1 MAKKSRRARLSPTQ
15 RYMPTPGAPTPD
27 EDAAPLAR
35 PTPTPRAGSQVPA
48 SPPSVRGARGQAVSR
63 LGQNPEDY
71 AYIRADLQRIAIL
84 AGSILAILIA
94 LRIAVF
100 R

>member
-15 RYMPTPGAPTPD
+15 RFIPTPGASAPVPAGGQA
-27 EDAAPLAR
+27 AAPFAVR
-35 PTPTPRAGSQVPA
+35 TASRAT
-48 SPPSVRGARGQAVSR
+48 QAVSR

-71 AYIRADLQRIAIL
+71 THIRADLQRIGIL
-84 AGSILAILIA
+84 AGSILAVLLA
-94 LRIAVF
+94 LRILVF

>member
-15 RYMPTPGAPTPD
+15 RYMPTPGA
-27 EDAAPLAR
+27 AAPEGEAAAPVVAR
-35 PTPTPRAGSQVPA
+35 PA
-48 SPPSVRGARGQAVSR
+48 ARPQAVSR

-71 AYIRADLQRIAIL
+71 THIRSDLQRIGIL
-84 AGSILAILIA
+84 AGSILAILVA
-94 LRIAVF
+94 LRVLVF

>member
-15 RYMPTPGAPTPD
+15 RYMPTPGA
-27 EDAAPLAR
+27 AAPQGETAAPAVAR
-35 PTPTPRAGSQVPA
+35 PAARA
-48 SPPSVRGARGQAVSR
+48 QAVSR

-71 AYIRADLQRIAIL
+71 VYIRADLRRIGIYAGFIL
-84 AGSILAILIA
+84 AVLVT
-94 LRIAVF
+94 LRIFIF

>member
-15 RYMPTPGAPTPD
+15 RYMPTPGAAPAPGAQV
-27 EDAAPLAR
+27 AAPVIAR
-35 PTPTPRAGSQVPA
+35 PA
-48 SPPSVRGARGQAVSR
+48 ARPQAVSR

-71 AYIRADLQRIAIL
+71 AHIRADLQRIGIL
-84 AGSILAILIA
+84 AGSILAVLVA
-94 LRIAVF
+94 LRVLVF

>member
-15 RYMPTPGAPTPD
+15 RYMPTPGA
-27 EDAAPLAR
+27 AAPQGQAVAPVVAR
-35 PTPTPRAGSQVPA
+35 PA
-48 SPPSVRGARGQAVSR
+48 ARPQAVSR

-71 AYIRADLQRIAIL
+71 VHIRADLQRIGIL
-84 AGSILAILIA
+84 AGSILAVLVA
-94 LRIAVF
+94 LRIFIF

>member
-15 RYMPTPGAPTPD
+15 RYMPTPGTPAPDEARATVAPPTP
-27 EDAAPLAR
+27 AL
-35 PTPTPRAGSQVPA
+35 RAGSQMPA
-48 SPPSVRGARGQAVSR
+48 SLPLVRGAKGQTVSR

-71 AYIRADLQRIAIL
+71 AHIRADLQRIGIL
-84 AGSILAILIA
+84 AGSILAILLA

-100 R
+100 H

>member
-15 RYMPTPGAPTPD
+15 RFMPTPGAPAGEQT
-27 EDAAPLAR
+27 AAPVAVR
-35 PTPTPRAGSQVPA
+35 TASRATQV
-48 SPPSVRGARGQAVSR
+48 VSR

-71 AYIRADLQRIAIL
+71 AHIRADLQRIGIL
-84 AGSILAILIA
+84 AGSILAVLLA
-94 LRIAVF
+94 LRILVF

>member
-15 RYMPTPGAPTPD
+15 RFMPTPGASVPGGEPA
-27 EDAAPLAR
+27 AAPTAAR
-35 PTPTPRAGSQVPA
+35 PAPRAAQP
-48 SPPSVRGARGQAVSR
+48 VSR

-71 AYIRADLQRIAIL
+71 TYIRADLQRIGIL
-84 AGSILAILIA
+84 AGSILAVLLA
-94 LRIAVF
+94 LRILVF

>member
-15 RYMPTPGAPTPD
+15 RFMPTQGASAPGGEPAAAPT
-27 EDAAPLAR
+27 AVRTA
-35 PTPTPRAGSQVPA
+35 PRATQP
-48 SPPSVRGARGQAVSR
+48 VSR

-71 AYIRADLQRIAIL
+71 AYIRADLQRIGIL
-84 AGSILAILIA
+84 AGSILAVLVA
-94 LRIAVF
+94 LRILVF

>member
-15 RYMPTPGAPTPD
+15 RYMPTPGAA
-27 EDAAPLAR
+27 AAPSQAAAPVVAR
-35 PTPTPRAGSQVPA
+35 PAARSQ
-48 SPPSVRGARGQAVSR
+48 SVSR

-71 AYIRADLQRIAIL
+71 TYIRADLQRIGIL
-84 AGSILAILIA
+84 AGSILAVLVA
-94 LRIAVF
+94 LRVFVF

>member
-15 RYMPTPGAPTPD
+15 RYMPTPGA
-27 EDAAPLAR
+27 AAPRDEAAAPVVAR
-35 PTPTPRAGSQVPA
+35 PA
-48 SPPSVRGARGQAVSR
+48 ARSQAVAR

-71 AYIRADLQRIAIL
+71 AHIRADLQRIGIL
-84 AGSILAILIA
+84 AGSILAVLVA
-94 LRIAVF
+94 LRILIF